1 VSFRPEA
8 IRGGGGGLRVNGRER
23 NGQVDYRLA
32 RNAVVSEY
40 KKGRLSRIDVC
51 DAHPELE
58 RAAREVGKATSE
70 ECPICE
76 EADVV
81 LVSYVFGPRL
91 PPHGRCITTPREL
104 ATLSRRATTNT
115 CYVVEVC
122 PECSWNHL
130 ARMFTLGGPAAPTS

>member
-8 IRGGGGGLRVNGRER
+8 IRGGGASSRENR
-23 NGQVDYRLA
+23 GQIDYRLA
-32 RNAVVSEY
+32 RNSVISEF
-40 KKGRLSRIDVC
+40 KKGRLGRPDVC
-51 DAHPELE
+51 DAHPELV
-58 RAAREVGKATSE
+58 RAAREVGQRTAD

-76 EADVV
+76 DAQLV

-91 PPHGRCITTPREL
+91 PAHGRCVTSKKEL
-104 ATLSRRATTNT
+104 TVFARKTSVNT

-130 ARMFTLGGPAAPTS
+130 ARTFTLGGPPAASS